1 MNRSS
6 QLLAS
11 GALLSALAVP
21 ARAQTPTQAQ
31 TPAGITGELI
41 EATSQVEQKLVGLAN
56 ALSEA
61 QYDWRPGAGVRSVAE
76 VLLHVAAD
84 NYFLPTF
91 LGVSAPAST
100 KISANDYPSVQTY
113 ERQKLDRAA
122 TIAALTASFDHLKKS
137 MAEVPESRLNESLK
151 VFGHDFTVRSFLLL
165 ATTHLHEHLGQ
176 MIAYARSNGVTPPWS
191 R

>member
-1 MNRSS
+1 MNRASH
-6 QLLAS
+6 LLAS
-11 GALLSALAVP
+11 GTLLIGLAVP
-21 ARAQTPTQAQ
+21 AQAQTPTGLTAD
-31 TPAGITGELI
+31 LLK
-41 EATSQVEQKLVGLAN
+41 ATSDVEQKLVGLAN
-56 ALSEA
+56 ALSTG
-61 QYDWRPGAGVRSVAE
+61 QYDWRPGEGVRSVSE

-91 LGVSAPAST
+91 IGVPAPAAT
-100 KISANDYPSVQTY
+100 KVTAGDYATVQAY

-122 TIAALTASFDHLKKS
+122 TIAELTASFDHLKKA
-137 MAEVPESRLNESLK
+137 MAQVPESRMNENIK
-151 VFGHDFTVRSFLLL
+151 VFGSDYTVRAFLLL